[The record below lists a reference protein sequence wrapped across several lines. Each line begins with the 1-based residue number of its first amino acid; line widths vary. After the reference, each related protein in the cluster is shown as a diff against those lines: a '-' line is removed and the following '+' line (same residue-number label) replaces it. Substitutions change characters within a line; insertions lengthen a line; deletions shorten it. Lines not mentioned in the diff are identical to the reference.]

1 MPGSHHPQSGRLGR
15 QSTPKWLLN
24 QRLGHHA
31 SYDETVTITETAP
44 QAAVGSEDMLALD
57 RQVCF
62 ALSVAARNVV
72 AIYRP
77 VLEPLGLTH
86 PQYLVMLALWQYG
99 TLSVKDLSRLLQ
111 LDPGTLS
118 PLLKRLEAAG
128 LLRRERDLK
137 DQRNLALALT
147 DKGKAL
153 REQAEKIPAGIVER
167 LGMPIDELVSLHG
180 VLTQVIAASQRAL
193 STSADGATPDATV
206 A

>member
-1 MPGSHHPQSGRLGR
+1 
-15 QSTPKWLLN
+15 
-24 QRLGHHA
+24 
-31 SYDETVTITETAP
+31 VTLTETAP
-44 QAAVGSEDMLALD
+44 DSEDMLALE

-72 AIYRP
+72 AVYRP

-86 PQYLVMLALWQYG
+86 PQYLVMLALWQHG
-99 TLSVKDLSRLLQ
+99 PLSVKDLSGLLQ

-128 LLRRERDLK
+128 LLRRERDTQ

-147 DKGKAL
+147 DKGRAL
-153 REQAEKIPAGIVER
+153 RAEAERIPAGIVER
-167 LGMPIDELVSLHG
+167 LGMPVEELLELQTSLGRVITASRQALG
-180 VLTQVIAASQRAL
+180 VAE
-193 STSADGATPDATV
+193 ADRPPTV

>member
-1 MPGSHHPQSGRLGR
+1 MTSSEK
-15 QSTPKWLLN
+15 T
-24 QRLGHHA
+24 
-31 SYDETVTITETAP
+31 P
-44 QAAVGSEDMLALD
+44 QAPHSVDVLALD

-72 AIYRP
+72 AVYKP

-86 PQYLVMLALWQYG
+86 PQYLVMLALWQHG
-99 TLSVKDLSRLLQ
+99 PLSVRELSRLLQ

-128 LLRRERDLK
+128 LLRRERDPR

-147 DKGKAL
+147 DRGKAL
-153 REQAEKIPAGIVER
+153 RAEAEKIPTGIVER
-167 LGMPIDELVSLHG
+167 LGMPVEDLMGLHAA
-180 VLTQVIAASQRAL
+180 LTQVIAASQQAL
-193 STSADGATPDATV
+193 STGPVSSTADESAAVDPGAV